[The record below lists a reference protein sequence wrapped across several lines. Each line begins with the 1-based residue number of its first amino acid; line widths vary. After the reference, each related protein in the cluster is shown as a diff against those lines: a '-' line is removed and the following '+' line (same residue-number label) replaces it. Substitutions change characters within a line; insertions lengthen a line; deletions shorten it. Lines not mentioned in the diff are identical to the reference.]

1 MTSSMTDR
9 ELLKQ
14 LVSFDTTSVK
24 SNLPIADF
32 ICDYLEGEGVLI
44 ERHPNEDGSK
54 VNLLILT
61 GPEPVDGGGLLLS
74 GHMDV
79 VPATEPEWE
88 TDPFELVEKDG
99 DLYGRGSADMK
110 GFDALAI
117 NLFKGIDRKSLTKP
131 FGLLLTYDE
140 ELGTLG
146 AQHFASQWPKG
157 RSIPKSVLVGEPTSL
172 KAVRMH
178 KGHLTIR
185 IELHGV
191 SAHSGSPHLG
201 RNAIEPAG
209 EIITRLIAM
218 QDELKR
224 QEWETGTFFPEVPYP
239 VLSVTTI
246 EGGSAVNIVPDLCVL
261 HVSIRL
267 MPGQTSEP
275 LIERVGQMVGQVMGD
290 RSHDIRAVNESPPV
304 LLDENSGICRE
315 LCSIIGQRETYG
327 VTYASDAG
335 PFQRT
340 LGMECILF
348 GPGTIDVAH
357 KPNERLP
364 IVEFARAPGMVE
376 QLVQRMCLA

>member
-1 MTSSMTDR
+1 MIASLTDR
-9 ELLKQ
+9 KLLKR
-14 LVSFDTTSVK
+14 LVSFDTTSVN

-32 ICDYLEGEGVLI
+32 ICEYIEGDGVRI

-54 VNLLILT
+54 TNLLILA
-61 GPEPVDGGGLLLS
+61 GPEPVDGEGLLLS

-79 VPATEPEWE
+79 VPAVEPEWE
-88 TDPFELVEKDG
+88 TNPFELVEMDG
-99 DLYGRGSADMK
+99 DLYARGSADMK
-110 GFDALAI
+110 GFNALAI
-117 NLFKGIDRKSLTKP
+117 NIFEGIDRNALTKP
-131 FGLLLTYDE
+131 LGLLLTYDE

-146 AQHFASQWPKG
+146 AQHFANGWPKD
-157 RSIPKSVLVGEPTSL
+157 RQIPKSVLVGEPTSL

-185 IELHGV
+185 IDLRGV

-209 EIITRLIAM
+209 EIITRLIAV

-224 QEWETGTFFPEVPYP
+224 QEWETGPCFSEVPYP

-267 MPGQTSEP
+267 MPGQTSP
-275 LIERVGQMVGQVMGD
+275 SLIERVGKVVGQVMED
-290 RSHDIRAVNESPPV
+290 RSHKLSVVNESPPV
-304 LLDENSGICRE
+304 LLDEDTEICRE
-315 LCSIIGQRETYG
+315 LCSIIGQSETYG

-335 PFQRT
+335 PFQQT
-340 LGMECILF
+340 LGMECILY

-364 IVEFARAPGMVE
+364 IAEFNRARGVVD
-376 QLVQRMCLA
+376 QLVQRMCMA